1 MIHSPRDVKTFFPR
15 RRESEKRVPYS
26 GFHERKTIWI
36 RVSRDRARGALVGL
50 AIGDA
55 MGAPTEGMTIQQ
67 IREEF
72 GRVASLAPDAAGT
85 DDTEYA
91 VLTAKAI
98 LEHGTALSSEKVAA
112 AWSDAVAEQ
121 RGGFYGAGFSEMVA
135 IANLARGVNP
145 PASGMR
151 NYERWSDGAA
161 MRVAPIGIFASGDAV
176 EARRLARIDA
186 RVSHAYDGIY
196 AAEAIAAGVATA
208 LATDSYE
215 EVRDAV
221 IAALPADSW
230 TARLVQRAVRIG
242 AAHPTA
248 EDAMA
253 ELYDEISLFHYPW
266 ADAAPE
272 AVALAMGLFE
282 ASRGDFRDAI
292 IASVNIG
299 RDSDTIAAI
308 NGALTGAMCGFD
320 AFPSDWTG
328 QVLQVHGRC
337 ILATAGTDLI
347 DLADRLYEASLAAA
361 AARRTDEGLPDVS

>member
-1 MIHSPRDVKTFFPR
+1 MRKPI
-15 RRESEKRVPYS
+15 PYS

-67 IREEF
+67 IHEEF
-72 GRVASLAPDAAGT
+72 GRVTTLAPDAAGT

-91 VLTAKAI
+91 VLTAQAI
-98 LEHGTALSSEKVAA
+98 LEHGSDLTSEKVAA
-112 AWSDAVAEQ
+112 AWTAAVAEQ

-135 IANLARGVNP
+135 IANLAHGVTP
-145 PASGMR
+145 PASGTR

-161 MRVAPIGIFASGDAV
+161 MRVAPIGIFASGDPV

-186 RVSHAYDGIY
+186 RVSHADDGIF

-208 LATDSYE
+208 LVTDSYQD
-215 EVRDAV
+215 VRDAV
-221 IAALPADSW
+221 VAALPADSW
-230 TARLVQRAVRIG
+230 TARLVQRALRIG
-242 AAHPTA
+242 AAHTSA
-248 EDAMA
+248 ESAMVD
-253 ELYDEISLFHYPW
+253 LYEEISLFHYPW

-282 ASRGDFRDAI
+282 ASRGDFADAL

-308 NGALTGAMCGFD
+308 NGALTGALCGFD
-320 AFPSDWTG
+320 AFPAEWTA

-337 ILATAGTDLI
+337 IIATAGTDLL
-347 DLADRLYEASLAAA
+347 DLADRLHEASLVAGH
-361 AARRTDEGLPDVS
+361 ARRSDEGLLDVS

>member
-1 MIHSPRDVKTFFPR
+1 MSKHFCNPRQQRRSPFA
-15 RRESEKRVPYS
+15 YS
-26 GFHERKTIWI
+26 GNHERKTIWL

-67 IREEF
+67 IHEEF

-91 VLTAKAI
+91 VLTATAI
-98 LEHGTALSSEKVAA
+98 LAHGSALTSEKVAA
-112 AWSDAVAEQ
+112 AWSEAVAEQ

-135 IANLARGVNP
+135 IANLAHGVNP

-161 MRVAPIGIFASGDAV
+161 MRVAPIGIFASGDPL

-208 LATDSYE
+208 LVTTSYE

-221 IAALPADSW
+221 IDALPVDSW

-242 AAHPTA
+242 ATHSSA
-248 EDAMA
+248 EGAMA
-253 ELYDEISLFHYPW
+253 ELYEEISLFHYPW

-282 ASRGDFRDAI
+282 AARGDFQDAL

-320 AFPSDWTG
+320 AFPPEWTT
-328 QVLQVHGRC
+328 QVLEVHGRC
-337 ILATAGTDLI
+337 ILATAGTDLL
-347 DLADRLYEASLAAA
+347 DLADRLHDASLASDRT
-361 AARRTDEGLPDVS
+361 RRSDEGLIDVS